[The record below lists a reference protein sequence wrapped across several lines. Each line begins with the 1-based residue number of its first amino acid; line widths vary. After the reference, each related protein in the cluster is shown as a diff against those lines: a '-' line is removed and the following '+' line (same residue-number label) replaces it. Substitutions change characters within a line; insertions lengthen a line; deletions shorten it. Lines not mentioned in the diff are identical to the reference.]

1 MPPEHMQIGEVAER
15 TGLSLRTIRY
25 YGEVGLAEPSAR
37 SQGGF
42 RLYTEDDVQRLLLI
56 GQMKPLGL
64 SLEQMRELL
73 AALDAVDTDDPATI
87 RSATS
92 KEVSAR
98 LALYA
103 DAAQARAAELQ
114 RQLDQVL
121 TFTER
126 LQAAARRQ
134 PRHGVR

>member
-42 RLYTEDDVQRLLLI
+42 RLYTEDDVVRLLLL

-73 AALDAVDTDDPATI
+73 VVLDTVGSDDT
-87 RSATS
+87 
-92 KEVSAR
+92 VSTGTEEGEDVIAR
-98 LALYA
+98 LALYI

-114 RQLDQVL
+114 RQLEQVQ
-121 TFTER
+121 TFTDR
-126 LQAAARRQ
+126 LQAAARRRPRQ
-134 PRHGVR
+134 PIR